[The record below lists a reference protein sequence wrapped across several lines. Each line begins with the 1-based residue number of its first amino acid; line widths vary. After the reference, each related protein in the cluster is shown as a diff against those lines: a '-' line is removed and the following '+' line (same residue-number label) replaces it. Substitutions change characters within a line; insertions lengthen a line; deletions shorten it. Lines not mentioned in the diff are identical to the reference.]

1 MVTPRQAAREQMM
14 RDIVRVGRE
23 HLTTVLPADLSLR
36 AVARDLGVVPSAL
49 YRYVRDR
56 EALITL
62 LIVDAYD
69 DLADE
74 VDAALA
80 AASRRSHRKR
90 LEAAVLAA
98 RAWAVR
104 ESSRFALLYGTPV
117 PGYAAP
123 GHQTAEPGTRLALAL
138 GGLAEDAWRAGK
150 LKTIDAQLSRTVR
163 ADMERLRQTYGFD
176 MPVGNISRVY
186 GLWSAVIGAILFDAF
201 GQYAANTLSDHEAFL
216 RAHVDGLADTIG
228 L

>member
-1 MVTPRQAAREQMM
+1 MRQSAREQMM

-62 LIVDAYD
+62 LIVDAYTE
-69 DLADE
+69 LADE

-80 AASRRSHRKR
+80 TASRRSHRRR

-98 RAWAVR
+98 RGWAVR
-104 ESSRFALLYGTPV
+104 ESSRFALLYGAPV

-123 GHQTAEPGTRLALAL
+123 GDQTVEPGTRVALAFAT
-138 GGLAEDAWRAGK
+138 LAEDAWRAGK
-150 LKTIDAQLSRTVR
+150 LKPVDAALSRTVR
-163 ADMERLRQTYGFD
+163 ADMERLRRAYDLD
-176 MPVGNISRVY
+176 MPTDNVSRVY
-186 GLWSAVIGAILFDAF
+186 GLWSAVIGAILFETF
-201 GQYAANTLSDHEAFL
+201 GQYATDTLSDPEAFL
-216 RAHVDGLADTIG
+216 RAHTNGLADTIG

>member
-1 MVTPRQAAREQMM
+1 MATTRQSAREQMM

-23 HLTTVLPADLSLR
+23 HLTSVLPADLSLR

-56 EALITL
+56 DALITL

-69 DLADE
+69 SLGDE
-74 VDAALA
+74 VDEALKA
-80 AASRRSHRKR
+80 TSRRSYRKR

-104 ESSRFALLYGTPV
+104 ERSRFALLYGAPV

-123 GHQTAEPGTRLALAL
+123 GEQTVAPGTRVIAAIATLAD
-138 GGLAEDAWRAGK
+138 DAWRAGD
-150 LKTIDAQLSRTVR
+150 LQPVEATLSRTVR
-163 ADMERLRQTYGFD
+163 TDMERLRRTYGID
-176 MPVGNISRVY
+176 MPANNVSRVY
-186 GLWSAVIGAILFDAF
+186 GLWSAIIGAILFDVF
-201 GQYAANTLSDHEAFL
+201 GHYASDTLTEPEEFL
-216 RAHVDGLADTIG
+216 RAHVDALAATIG

>member
-1 MVTPRQAAREQMM
+1 MATTRQSAREQMM

-23 HLTTVLPADLSLR
+23 HLTTVGPADLSLR

-56 EALITL
+56 DALITL

-74 VDAALA
+74 VDAALE
-80 AASRRSHRKR
+80 AASSRSYRER

-98 RAWAVR
+98 HAWAVR
-104 ESSRFALLYGTPV
+104 ERSRFTLLYGLPV

-123 GHQTAEPGTRLALAL
+123 GDQTVEPGTRVALAM
-138 GGLAEDAWRAGK
+138 GKLAEEAWRAGA
-150 LKTIDAQLSRTVR
+150 LKPVEVALGKTVR
-163 ADMERLRQTYGFD
+163 ADMERLRRVYD
-176 MPVGNISRVY
+176 MQMPAENVSRVY
-186 GLWSAVIGAILFDAF
+186 GLWSAVIGAILFDVF
-201 GQYAANTLSDHEAFL
+201 GHYAADTLTDPQEFL
-216 RAHVDGLADTIG
+216 RAHVDGLAGTVG

>member
-1 MVTPRQAAREQMM
+1 M

-69 DLADE
+69 ELADE

-80 AASRRSHRKR
+80 GAARRSHRTR
-90 LEAAVLAA
+90 LEVAVLTA
-98 RAWAVR
+98 RAWANR
-104 ESSRFALLYGTPV
+104 EPSRFALLYGTPV
-117 PGYAAP
+117 RGYTAP
-123 GHQTAEPGTRLALAL
+123 GEQTSGPGTRVAVAV
-138 GGLAEDAWRAGK
+138 ARIADDAWRAGK
-150 LKTIDAQLSRTVR
+150 LAKVDAVLTRAVR
-163 ADMERLRQTYGFD
+163 ADMERLRQGFD
-176 MPVGNISRVY
+176 LEMPAENVARVY
-186 GLWSAVIGAILFDAF
+186 GLWSAIFGAILFDTF
-201 GQYAANTLSDHEAFL
+201 GHYSSDTLSDREGFL
-216 RAHVDGLADTIG
+216 RAHVSGLAETIG

>member
-1 MVTPRQAAREQMM
+1 MVTSRQVAREQMM

-23 HLTTVLPADLSLR
+23 HLATVLPSDLSLR
-36 AVARDLGVVPSAL
+36 AVARDIGVVPSAL
-49 YRYVRDR
+49 YRYVQDR

-62 LIVDAYD
+62 LIVDAYNE
-69 DLADE
+69 LADE

-80 AASRRSHRKR
+80 AASSLSYRKR
-90 LEAAVLAA
+90 LEVAALAA

-104 ESSRFALLYGTPV
+104 ESSRFAMLYGTPV

-123 GHQTAEPGTRLALAL
+123 GDQTVEPGTRFALALA
-138 GGLAEDAWRAGK
+138 GLVEDAWQAGE
-150 LKTIDAQLSRTVR
+150 LRTVEAPLNPTVR
-163 ADMERLRQTYGFD
+163 ADMERLRGVFGFD
-176 MPVGNISRVY
+176 MPVGNVSRAY

-201 GQYAANTLSDHEAFL
+201 GHYAADTLSDPEEFL
-216 RAHVDGLADTIG
+216 RAHTNGLADTVG

>member
-1 MVTPRQAAREQMM
+1 MVTPRQAAREKMV
-14 RDIVRVGRE
+14 RDIVRVGRA
-23 HLTTVLPADLSLR
+23 HLSTVLPADLSLR
-36 AVARDLGVVPSAL
+36 AVARDIGVVPSAL
-49 YRYVRDR
+49 YRYVQDR

-69 DLADE
+69 ELADE

-80 AASRRSHRKR
+80 AASTRPHRER

-104 ESSRFALLYGTPV
+104 EPSRFAMLYGTPV
-117 PGYAAP
+117 PGYTAP
-123 GHQTAEPGTRLALAL
+123 GDRTVEPGIRLALAL
-138 GGLAEDAWRAGK
+138 ARLVEDAWRTGG
-150 LKTIDAQLSRTVR
+150 LRTVDAPRDPVVR
-163 ADMERLRQTYGFD
+163 ADMERLREAFGFD
-176 MPVGNISRVY
+176 MPVGNVARVY

-201 GQYAANTLSDHEAFL
+201 GHYAADTVTDPEAFL
-216 RAHVDGLADTIG
+216 RAHTAGLADSVG

>member
-1 MVTPRQAAREQMM
+1 MVTPRQSAREQMM

-23 HLTTVLPADLSLR
+23 HLNEVLPAELSLR

-69 DLADE
+69 ELADE
-74 VDAALA
+74 VDAAIA
-80 AASRRSHRKR
+80 AAARKAYRAR

-98 RAWAVR
+98 RSWAIR
-104 ESSRFALLYGTPV
+104 EPSRFALLYGTPV
-117 PGYAAP
+117 PGYSAP
-123 GHQTAEPGTRLALAL
+123 GDLTSGPGTRVVLAL
-138 GGLAEDAWRAGK
+138 GTLAEDAWQAGK
-150 LKTIDAQLSRTVR
+150 LRKVVTTLPRAVR
-163 ADMERLRQTYGFD
+163 ADMERLRREYELD
-176 MPVGNISRVY
+176 MPAENVARVY
-186 GLWSAVIGAILFDAF
+186 GLWSAVFGAILFDNF
-201 GQYAANTLSDHEAFL
+201 GQYGEGSLTDREGFL
-216 RAHVDGLADTIG
+216 RVHVAGLAETIG